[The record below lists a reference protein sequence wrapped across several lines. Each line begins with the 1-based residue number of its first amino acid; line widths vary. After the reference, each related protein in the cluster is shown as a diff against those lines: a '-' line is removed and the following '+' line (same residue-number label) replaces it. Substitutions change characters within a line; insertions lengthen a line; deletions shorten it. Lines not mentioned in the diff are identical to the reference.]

1 MKWME
6 FTTITGSAI
15 LVNIS
20 NIVMVRENSKM
31 RTDIMLVGGFEV
43 EVEGSY
49 DDILKRMQD
58 LQELR
63 KND

>member
-6 FTTITGSAI
+6 FTTITESAI

-20 NIVMVRENSKM
+20 NIVMVRQNSKM
-31 RTDIMLVGGFEV
+31 RTDIMLVGGFEI

-49 DDILKRMQD
+49 EDILKRMQD
-58 LQELR
+58 LQEL
-63 KND
+63 KK